1 MKCAVCGADMRL
13 IYVSNYGFSISS
25 ENVIVEHDIDLS
37 QCAHCLH
44 IQKSPLPEVLDSIYA
59 DYQSDHILPHME
71 QVKFGQG
78 GSKSC
83 SQVVLEN
90 VKAFLPNSPYL
101 CMLDY
106 GAGGGGY
113 A

>member
-1 MKCAVCGADMRL
+1 MKCAVCGGEMQL
-13 IYVSNYGFSISS
+13 VYVSSYGFSISS
-25 ENVIVEHDIDLS
+25 ENAIVEHDISLS

-44 IQKSPLPEVLDSIYA
+44 IQKSPLPEVLDTIYTN
-59 DYQSDHILPHME
+59 YQSDHILPNME

-83 SQVVLEN
+83 SQVILEN
-90 VKAFLPNSPYL
+90 VKAFLPNSSYL
-101 CMLDY
+101 RMLDY